1 MYMKILNEDK
11 GISRI
16 TSIYSNI
23 VYEAIDEYVDE
34 MISIGKKS
42 NQVIIIEPS
51 YIQESI
57 IGFEDDFLDY
67 PVQKI
72 TVNLSLTTTR
82 LSANHSQ
89 GFDSGG
95 AMYPFGKKKDGM
107 SYVTK
112 KYDVNFSEDIL
123 DGLSVIAE
131 IVMDLTIIL
140 DSKRFNVSEIPN
152 LKLELM
158 SVIIHELNHGYEFWM
173 RYQNKV
179 DSDLKYALS
188 NIKLSQTP
196 FTKKV
201 YKKLN
206 RFLYLLYW
214 SLPYEQNAK
223 VQEFY
228 PFVLKYDVN
237 ELVNLNIYKNIEE
250 MIDFSSDIFYD
261 ELVSLIPDKKIDKVL
276 GITLKEFIKS
286 YKKSH
291 KLMDEILDDD
301 IIKKSNIKDIFKY
314 YEKTIN
320 NAGENMRRK
329 VLRLYSLKSQLRR

>member
-1 MYMKILNEDK
+1 MKLIKEDRSM
-11 GISRI
+11 SRI

-23 VYEAIDEYVDE
+23 VYGAIDGYVDE
-34 MISIGKKS
+34 MISRGKKA

-51 YIQESI
+51 YIQENI
-57 IGFEDDFLDY
+57 DGFEDDFLDY

-72 TVNLSLTTTR
+72 TINLSLEKTK
-82 LSANHSQ
+82 LSVNHPQ
-89 GFDSGG
+89 GFDTGG
-95 AMYPFGKKKDGM
+95 AMYPFGKKKDGI

-123 DGLSVIAE
+123 DELSVIAE

-140 DSKRFNVSEIPN
+140 DSKRFKSSEIPS

-179 DSDLKYALS
+179 DSDLRYALS
-188 NIKLSQTP
+188 VIKLSQTP

-201 YKKLN
+201 YNKLN

-228 PFVLKYDVN
+228 PFVLKYDVD
-237 ELVNLNIYKNIEE
+237 ELINLGIYKNIKE
-250 MIDFSSDIFYD
+250 MINFNSDIFYD
-261 ELVSLIPDKKIDKVL
+261 ELVSLIPDKKMTSVL
-276 GITLKEFIKS
+276 DRIFKEFIKS
-286 YKKSH
+286 YRKSH
-291 KLMDEILDDD
+291 KQMDEVLDDVV
-301 IIKKSNIKDIFKY
+301 IRKSGIKGIFKH

-320 NAGENMRRK
+320 RAGENMRRK
-329 VLRLYSLKSQLRR
+329 VLRLYSLKSQLRG